1 MKLIVI
7 TRPEFFVVEHLLIK
21 ALFNEGL
28 DILHILKPKEKP
40 ELFERLL
47 SLLPDDCREKI
58 VLHDHFELK
67 KKYGLM
73 GIHLSKR
80 NPEVPHA
87 YRGSISCTCNSI
99 ADLKTYRRDMKYIL
113 LDPIFKSNSG
123 DYSDQF
129 TPSQLRA
136 AGEKGLIDSK
146 VIASGPIGYENISRL
161 RGFAFG
167 GVAVSR
173 ELTRHFNPVSSSDFK
188 DEINYFRLIRRA
200 TE

>member
-67 KKYGLM
+67 KK
-73 GIHLSKR
+73 
-80 NPEVPHA
+80 
-87 YRGSISCTCNSI
+87 
-99 ADLKTYRRDMKYIL
+99 
-113 LDPIFKSNSG
+113 
-123 DYSDQF
+123 
-129 TPSQLRA
+129 
-136 AGEKGLIDSK
+136 
-146 VIASGPIGYENISRL
+146 
-161 RGFAFG
+161 
-167 GVAVSR
+167 
-173 ELTRHFNPVSSSDFK
+173 
-188 DEINYFRLIRRA
+188 
-200 TE
+200 